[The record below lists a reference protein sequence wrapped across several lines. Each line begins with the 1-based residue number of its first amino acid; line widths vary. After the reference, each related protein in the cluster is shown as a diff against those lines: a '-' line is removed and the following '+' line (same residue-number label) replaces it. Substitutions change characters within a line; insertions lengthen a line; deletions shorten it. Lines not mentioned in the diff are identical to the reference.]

1 MKINAIRS
9 CMMKLTSCCIFVVTT
24 CALTTVTQAQNKT
37 LQYLRNTPAS
47 LYDVGMM
54 RLEAKLNDL
63 KKYSHLGYPELMS
76 LPTFIYARE
85 TDEFRFV
92 ILESGYEEID
102 TVRQDCKKAIIAIK
116 NLGGVDEEGKYKY
129 EAKFSQ
135 YVHAFLPD
143 YSDDWPQNYRQF
155 GANLDKK
162 FLIICSGF
170 TTETENITL
179 KSELISSQIYEEL
192 D

>member
-116 NLGGVDEEGKYKY
+116 NLVASMKKGSTNTK
-129 EAKFSQ
+129 
-135 YVHAFLPD
+135 L
-143 YSDDWPQNYRQF
+143 NL
-155 GANLDKK
+155 ANMFML
-162 FLIICSGF
+162 FCQIIVMTGHK
-170 TTETENITL
+170 ITDNL
-179 KSELISSQIYEEL
+179 ALT
-192 D
+192 